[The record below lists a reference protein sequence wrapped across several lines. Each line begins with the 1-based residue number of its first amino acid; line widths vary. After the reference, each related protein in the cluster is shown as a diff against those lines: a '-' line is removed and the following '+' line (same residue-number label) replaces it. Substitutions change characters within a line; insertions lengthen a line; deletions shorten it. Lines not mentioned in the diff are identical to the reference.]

1 MDNHTPIELSPDDSF
16 RFACHQK
23 VACFN
28 QCCADLVQ
36 FLTPYDIL
44 RLKTHLH
51 LTSGEFL
58 SRYTRRQTGGETGL
72 VIVSL
77 KTKSADDLRCPFVT
91 PEGCGVYEDRPSSCR
106 AYPLIRLASRSRDT
120 GRIDER
126 FFLIREDHC
135 LGFDQDRT
143 QTVRQWVDEQGLTE
157 YNRINDRMM
166 ELISAKNRLA
176 PGRSL
181 TLAEANIFYTGCYD
195 LDRFRK
201 EICETGRLAEAGMAG
216 IDLTAAETDDR
227 ALLDLALTWT
237 GRMLF
242 PERTGESWS

>member
-1 MDNHTPIELSPDDSF
+1 MDNHNPIELSPGDSF
-16 RFACHQK
+16 RFACHRK
-23 VACFN
+23 VTCFN
-28 QCCADLVQ
+28 QCCGDLVQ

-44 RLKTHLH
+44 RLKNRLG

-58 SRYTRRQTGGETGL
+58 SRYTRQQTGGETGL
-72 VIVSL
+72 VVVSL
-77 KTKSADDLRCPFVT
+77 TTGSPDDLRCPFVA

-106 AYPLIRLASRSRDT
+106 SYPLIRLASRSRET
-120 GRIDER
+120 EQISER

-143 QTVRQWVDEQGLTE
+143 QTVRQWVEEQGLAE
-157 YNRINDRMM
+157 YNRMNDRMM

-181 TLAEANIFYTGCYD
+181 SLAEANIFYTGCYD

-201 EICETGRLAEAGMAG
+201 EIFETGRLAETGMTG
-216 IDLTAAETDDR
+216 VDLTAAEQDDR
-227 ALLDLALTWT
+227 ALLHLALTWT

-242 PERTGESWS
+242 PQQAGA